1 MGRKTIMQRDMIW
14 IKIRLATESVISIL
28 EDQEKGQ
35 LEIEVLEV
43 CLMAPWISALE
54 AMDLIV
60 QEKWGSLMQ
69 DLNQKFQILQ
79 VVLKILKIGW
89 NMNQIQN
96 MNLVLKN

>member
-1 MGRKTIMQRDMIW
+1 MIW

-28 EDQEKGQ
+28 EDQEKVQ
-35 LEIEVLEV
+35 LETEVLEV
-43 CLMAPWISALE
+43 CLMAPWILALE

>member
-28 EDQEKGQ
+28 EDQEKVQ
-35 LEIEVLEV
+35 LETEVLEV
-43 CLMAPWISALE
+43 CLMAPWILALE